1 MKSPTAIIAE
11 DEPLLRQEIRLA
23 LNTLWPELV
32 ICSEVADG
40 LEAIRA
46 IDRFSPNVVFLDV
59 QMPGANG
66 LAVAER
72 ASGRAHVVFITA
84 YDQYAVTA
92 FEQGALDYILKPP
105 TTVRMQRTIERLKE
119 RIVHLP
125 AELRG
130 LKDILKAVSTSEQ
143 QYLQWL
149 TVPHKSELRVVATAE
164 ICYLRADNKY
174 TTLATRTSTFLLNS
188 TLKQMREKLNPD
200 TFWQIHRSFIVNVG
214 AIETIYRS
222 FRGTM
227 EVKLKERSELLPVSG
242 THANL
247 FRQF

>member
-130 LKDILKAVSTSEQ
+130 LEDILKAVSTSER